1 MCEKKEKRIQL
12 PVLVLSI
19 IVLAF
24 LLVTVKADAKV
35 TGGSIGYA
43 ENYAGLKWA
52 TKLGEGWQSSPTPP
66 TVHGEYVYCAKTT
79 EVVKLDKYTGKIV
92 KSASLGKG
100 QKFTIIPIAYI
111 EADGAN
117 GLTEDLI
124 AVPLYDGKVRFFG
137 AENLDA
143 KYTTVACEAAQKK
156 SGIQL
161 TTNIVYDD
169 GYIYFGTWYGD
180 TYDGYFYCYKLGDP
194 NPVWTVTKT
203 GGFYL
208 SDAAIG
214 EDHLYFGSDNG
225 LASSNG
231 GKCTLFTCKKGR
243 AFEQEESEG
252 SGQADPV
259 VNKIEDRMIGNC
271 RAAVVYD
278 GSSLFAATQAGK
290 AYKFD
295 LDSAGIPQLVCE
307 TDLGAA
313 TTGEATVYNG
323 VIYYGLGNSMLVSL
337 DTSDLS
343 KISSIPTP
351 GYVQGGIALSTAKE
365 AEGELYIYTS
375 YNKEPAGLF
384 AVKASTDGVF
394 GGSLMMFTPPQGMR
408 QFNMTPISVDNDMV
422 IYRNDS
428 GNIMALEQGY
438 TLWTSAGAG
447 GSVQRGCAAEAGS
460 SHSFAVNPN
469 SGYKCVDIIV
479 DNASKGAAASYTF
492 ENVSGPHEL
501 KAVFMQIA
509 APKIKTVTRSG
520 YSKLSVSWDPAA
532 GANKYEVYR
541 ATKAGGPYSKVAA
554 TAACSYLDA
563 GRTTG
568 VRYYYKIKG
577 IYARGSVTSATDLS
591 QAKWNNTIL
600 QKTKVKVTQKKG
612 RKALV
617 QWKKVPGATG
627 YEVYRA
633 AKKTGKYKRIVTIK
647 KGTILKYTN
656 KKLKKGKKY
665 YYKVKAVR
673 RANGKTAR
681 SAFSNISYCKV
692 KK

>member
-1 MCEKKEKRIQL
+1 MCEKRENRII
-12 PVLVLSI
+12 PVLVLCI
-19 IVLAF
+19 IMLAF
-24 LLVTVKADAKV
+24 LFGPARANAKV

-92 KSASLGKG
+92 RSASLGKG

-194 NPVWTVTKT
+194 SPVWTVTKP

-460 SHSFAVNPN
+460 SHSFAVTPN